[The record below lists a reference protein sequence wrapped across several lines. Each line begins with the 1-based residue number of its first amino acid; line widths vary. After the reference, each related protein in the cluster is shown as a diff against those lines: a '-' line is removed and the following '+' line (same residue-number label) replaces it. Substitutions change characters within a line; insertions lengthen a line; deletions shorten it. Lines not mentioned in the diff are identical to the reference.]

1 MSFIQKTLDRYT
13 MYQVLSAIL
22 VSYVAYALILS
33 LAGVLVYGISE
44 LLLSLLVV
52 IVTVVVTHYA
62 LVKLTNAPS
71 NIWSSVLTGLII
83 FLIFTPVADVAGLF
97 ILAVVAFI
105 SIVSKYIVKYRNAH
119 LVNPVALTAVLS
131 GLFGLAYASWW
142 VGTAWFAPLLI
153 LGGLLVVLKI
163 RRLPMVLAGVLASLL
178 MVLMYALIRDSISLS
193 MFNGILLTSPLWFFM
208 TIMVTEPLST
218 PAGERA
224 QILYGIFIGLLSQI
238 PFSVGPVFNSP
249 ELTLVIAN
257 LLAWPLS
264 LRGRLKLVC
273 LKVNEVANNT
283 LEYVFRPSFPVS
295 FQAGQYLE
303 WALPHQ
309 SPDGRGTRRYFTI
322 ASSPTKQNI
331 RLVVRMHNNG
341 SSYKESLKAFQRGDT
356 IQAAQLAGD
365 FVLPKDIAGKKFVF
379 VAGGIGIT
387 PFLSHFEYLKDT
399 KQKTDIVL
407 YYCNRTAED
416 IAYARQLK
424 DYESIGVR
432 TVHVLAEPAPDWSG
446 EIGYLSAHI
455 LKHHTPDVVDRLV
468 YLSGPP
474 GMVDAYKKLF
484 TECGM
489 PRGQIKTDY
498 FPGLA

>member
-1 MSFIQKTLDRYT
+1 MSFIQQTLDRYT
-13 MYQVLSAIL
+13 MYQVLTAVL
-22 VSYVAYALILS
+22 VSYVVYAVVLS
-33 LAGVLVYGISE
+33 LTGILVYGVSE
-44 LLLSLLVV
+44 LLLSLLV
-52 IVTVVVTHYA
+52 IGASVVVTHYI
-62 LVKLTNAPS
+62 LVSLTKAPG
-71 NIWSSVLTGLII
+71 NIWSSILTGLII
-83 FLIFTPVADVAGLF
+83 FLIFTPTANSGGLL
-97 ILAVVAFI
+97 ILAAVAVI
-105 SIVSKYIVKYRNAH
+105 SIVSKYIVRYRNVH
-119 LVNPVALTAVLS
+119 LINPVALAAVLS
-131 GLFGLAYASWW
+131 GVFGLAYASWW

-163 RRLPMVLAGVLASLL
+163 RRLPMVLAGILASLL
-178 MVLMYALIRDSISLS
+178 MVLIYAVIRDSISLS
-193 MFNGILLTSPLWFFM
+193 VFNGILLTSPLWFFM

-238 PFSVGPVFNSP
+238 PFSIGPLFNSP
-249 ELTLVIAN
+249 ELALVIAN

-283 LEYVFRPSFPVS
+283 FEYIFRPSFPVS

-309 SPDGRGTRRYFTI
+309 SPGGRGTRRYFTV

-331 RLVVRMHNNG
+331 RLVVRTEDRG
-341 SSYKESLKAFQRGDT
+341 SSYKERLKSFQRGDT

-365 FVLPKDIAGKKFVF
+365 FVLPKDIAGKKFIF

-387 PFLSHFEYLKDT
+387 PFLSHLEYLKDT

-407 YYCNRTAED
+407 YYCNRTAAD
-416 IAYARQLK
+416 IAYAKKLK

-432 TVHVLAEPAPDWSG
+432 TIHVLAEPTPEWSG
-446 EIGYLSAHI
+446 EMGYLGVSM
-455 LKHHTPDVVDRLV
+455 LNYHTPDFRDRQV

-474 GMVDAYKKLF
+474 GMVDGYKKLF
-484 TECGM
+484 INCGV
-489 PRGQIKTDY
+489 PRSQIKTDY

>member
-1 MSFIQKTLDRYT
+1 MTFVERILDRYT
-13 MYQVLSAIL
+13 MYQVLTAVL
-22 VSYVAYALILS
+22 VSYVVYAVALS
-33 LAGVLVYGISE
+33 LAGVLVYGVSE
-44 LLLSLLVV
+44 LLLSLLV
-52 IVTVVVTHYA
+52 IVASVVVTHYI
-62 LVKLTNAPS
+62 LVSLTKAPG
-71 NIWSSVLTGLII
+71 NIWSSMLTGLIV
-83 FLIFTPVADVAGLF
+83 FLIFTPTASSGGLL
-97 ILAVVAFI
+97 ILAAVAVI
-105 SIVSKYIVKYRNAH
+105 SIVSKYIVRYRNVH
-119 LVNPVALTAVLS
+119 LINPVALAAVLS
-131 GLFGLAYASWW
+131 GVFGLAYASWW

-163 RRLPMVLAGVLASLL
+163 RRLPMVLAGVLASFL
-178 MVLMYALIRDSISLS
+178 MVSIYATIRDSASITVLYG
-193 MFNGILLTSPLWFFM
+193 FFLTSPLWFFM

-218 PAGERA
+218 PAGGRA
-224 QILYGIFIGLLSQI
+224 QILYGTFIGLLSQM
-238 PFSVGPVFNSP
+238 PFSIGPLFNSP
-249 ELTLVIAN
+249 ELTLMIAN
-257 LLAWPLS
+257 LLVWPLS
-264 LRGRLKLVC
+264 LKGRLKLVC
-273 LKVNEVANNT
+273 LKVTEVANDT

-303 WALPHQ
+303 WALPHT

-341 SSYKESLKAFQRGDT
+341 SSYKETLKTFNRGDT

-365 FVLPKDIAGKKFVF
+365 FVLPNDIAGKKFVF

-387 PFLSHFEYLKDT
+387 PFLSHLEYLKDT

-416 IAYARQLK
+416 IAYAKKLK

-446 EIGYLSAHI
+446 EIGYLDVHM
-455 LKHHTPDVVDRLV
+455 LKHYTPDVTDRLV

-474 GMVDAYKKLF
+474 GMIDAYKKLF
-484 TECGM
+484 TSCGVSNA
-489 PRGQIKTDY
+489 QIKTDY

>member
-1 MSFIQKTLDRYT
+1 MSIVEHILDRYT
-13 MYQVLSAIL
+13 MYQVLTAVL

-33 LAGVLVYGISE
+33 VFGVLVYGISE

-52 IVTVVVTHYA
+52 VASVVVTHYI
-62 LVKLTNAPS
+62 LVSLTKAPG
-71 NIWSSVLTGLII
+71 NIWSSILTGLII
-83 FLIFTPVADVAGLF
+83 FLIFTPTASAGG
-97 ILAVVAFI
+97 LAVLAAVAVI
-105 SIVSKYIVKYRNAH
+105 SVVSKYIVKYRNAH
-119 LVNPVALTAVLS
+119 LINPVALAAVLS
-131 GLFGLAYASWW
+131 GVFDLAYASWW
-142 VGTAWFAPLLI
+142 VGTAWFAPLLL

-163 RRLPMVLAGVLASLL
+163 RRLPMVVAGVLASLC
-178 MVLMYALIRDSISLS
+178 MVFVYALIRDSVSLS
-193 MFNGILLTSPLWFFM
+193 MFNGILLASPLWFFM

-218 PAGERA
+218 PAGGRA
-224 QILYGIFIGLLSQI
+224 QILYGTFIGLLSQM
-238 PFSVGPVFNSP
+238 PFSLGPLFNSP
-249 ELTLVIAN
+249 ELTLMIAN
-257 LLAWPLS
+257 LLVWPLS
-264 LRGRLKLVC
+264 LKGRLKLVC

-283 LEYVFRPSFPVS
+283 FEYVFRPSFPVS

-322 ASSPTKQNI
+322 ASSPTRQNI
-331 RLVVRMHNNG
+331 RLVVRTENKG
-341 SSYKESLKAFQRGDT
+341 SSYKERLKAFQRGDT

-365 FVLPKDIAGKKFVF
+365 FVLPKDMTDQKFIF

-416 IAYARQLK
+416 IAYTQLLRG
-424 DYESIGVR
+424 YESIGVR

-446 EIGYLSAHI
+446 EIGYLGPHM
-455 LKHHTPDVVDRLV
+455 LKRYTPDITDRLV

-474 GMVDAYKKLF
+474 SMVGAYKKLF
-484 TECGM
+484 IDCGV
-489 PRGQIKTDY
+489 PSRHIKTDY